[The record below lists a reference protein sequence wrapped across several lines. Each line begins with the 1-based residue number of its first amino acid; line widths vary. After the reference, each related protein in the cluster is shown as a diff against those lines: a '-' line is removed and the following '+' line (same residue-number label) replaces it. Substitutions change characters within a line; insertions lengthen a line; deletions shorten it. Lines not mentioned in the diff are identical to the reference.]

1 VRAGLPLF
9 AHAREAVVTD
19 SPALAHCEGCAMG
32 ADGGM
37 SRPLT
42 PPIIKKVTIRP

>member
-1 VRAGLPLF
+1 MTDGANDGGAAIPATNPSGKSIAGTPTTL
-9 AHAREAVVTD
+9 
-19 SPALAHCEGCAMG
+19 G

-37 SRPLT
+37 SQPVT